1 MFLTWTGYQE
11 ERRDGRCSR
20 YSRPFALFIST
31 YLLLPFQPQP
41 RITKLSNLCYTG
53 AAARVIISLRGHYP
67 LMRYL
72 TQPDNCNICFYNR
85 EPFSFFLE
93 TSKLF
98 APRYNRARLIMLNN
112 PGAKIS
118 SLLTFSASVLQCCI
132 CFFADCRP
140 GLGGQVENSDK
151 RITSD
156 KIKDPWKYSFCQI
169 CYLTIDTIWNCY
181 KFV

>member
-1 MFLTWTGYQE
+1 MNGISGGDCVAL
-11 ERRDGRCSR
+11 
-20 YSRPFALFIST
+20 ALFIPVI
-31 YLLLPFQPQP
+31 YCFHPQP

-85 EPFSFFLE
+85 ELFSFFSFFLE

-118 SLLTFSASVLQCCI
+118 SLLTFSASYNVVFAFSRIVLL
-132 CFFADCRP
+132 D
-140 GLGGQVENSDK
+140 
-151 RITSD
+151 
-156 KIKDPWKYSFCQI
+156 
-169 CYLTIDTIWNCY
+169 
-181 KFV
+181 